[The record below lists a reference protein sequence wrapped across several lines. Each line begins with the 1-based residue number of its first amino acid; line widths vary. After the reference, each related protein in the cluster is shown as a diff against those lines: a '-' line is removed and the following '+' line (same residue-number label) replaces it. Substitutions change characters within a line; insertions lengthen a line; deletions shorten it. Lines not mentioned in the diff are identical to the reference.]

1 MTIKSIIIFV
11 NQIYHTFRKCK
22 IEITIERKLKEDA
35 MTTRRGKQAQDKKW
49 KGGQNGRIKEGMRDI
64 SVIL

>member
-22 IEITIERKLKEDA
+22 IEITIERELKEDA
-35 MTTRRGKQAQDKKW
+35 MTKRRGKQAQDKGNG
-49 KGGQNGRIKEGMRDI
+49 KGVRMEE
-64 SVIL
+64 